1 MRTTK
6 GTSLV
11 FDDESGFREPLIH
24 VCVNVD
30 CQLRG
35 SETVRDRLRQLA
47 EEQDA
52 DIEVRDYICF
62 AACEQGPNLLI
73 EHKRAF
79 YSEVEPSDAEG
90 ILQHAL
96 GGPPVKGKDRSTSF
110 IARKIFNMLD
120 AGFRPGDLS
129 RAD

>member
-1 MRTTK
+1 M
-6 GTSLV
+6 
-11 FDDESGFREPLIH
+11 FDEESGFREPLIH

-35 SETVRDRLRQLA
+35 SEAVRDRLRQLV
-47 EEQDA
+47 EEYDV
-52 DIEVRDYICF
+52 DIEINDYICF

-79 YSEVEPSDAEG
+79 YSGVEPADAEG
-90 ILQHAL
+90 ILGHAL
-96 GGPPVKGKDRSTSF
+96 DGPPVADKDRSTSF